1 MADERPNFL
10 DEQRAPDDV
19 AASIDRLHD
28 LRLAADFVGAL
39 ALCDEAIRQQPDQ
52 PHGYQRRGGTLRQ
65 MGRLNE
71 ALAGFNKLVELVPDR
86 EYAYYGRGTVLFE
99 LGRYAEAVAD
109 YSRSAELDHDQFFG
123 AVNYLYRAEC
133 YFRLGDYEAA
143 LADCAR
149 VPDDFDFP
157 GFRNRPNGS
166 KQLIIDDIERIRGK
180 STAAR

>member
-1 MADERPNFL
+1 
-10 DEQRAPDDV
+10 
-19 AASIDRLHD
+19 
-28 LRLAADFVGAL
+28 
-39 ALCDEAIRQQPDQ
+39 
-52 PHGYQRRGGTLRQ
+52 

>member
-1 MADERPNFL
+1 MADERTNAL
-10 DEQRAPDDV
+10 DEQRARDDV

-28 LRLAADFVGAL
+28 LRLAGDFVGAL

-52 PHGYQRRGGTLRQ
+52 PRGYHWRGSTLQQ
-65 MGRLNE
+65 MGRHQE
-71 ALAGFNKLVELVPDR
+71 ALDDFDKLVELAPDR
-86 EYAYYGRGTVLFE
+86 NYAYHARAKALFE
-99 LGRYAEAVAD
+99 LGRHAEAISD
-109 YSRSAELDHDQFFG
+109 YTRSAELDHDQFFG

-166 KQLIIDDIERIRGK
+166 KQLILDDIERIRGK